1 MKIKLKKAAAVFMS
15 ALLLF
20 PSYALAE
27 SEDSVLVQMYKQ
39 QAEPY
44 AQNQFPKAIDIEAG
58 LLNALNM
65 LPEGVDFATP
75 ITREEAAVL
84 VCKMLAKDN
93 LAESVSN
100 VSYYHDVSVYSK
112 NVGYINVVTLDGIFS
127 GKGEGIFAPNDNLS
141 YAEFCKIMVM
151 ATGYGVAAES
161 SGGYPDGYTNMAVK
175 LKIATAVSTDK
186 YVTWGD
192 AVKMVY
198 EAMQVDV
205 LTIEGLSSN
214 GSYHMEKQERGTLL
228 RLNHNIRIDK
238 GQITGTSLC
247 RIFGAGQDDDLKVGE
262 IEIEGILYKYNI
274 EKLPHIHQ
282 LTGYNTEYYYR
293 ELSSDEY
300 ELVYAYIK
308 DAKVMELMSY
318 DITEVYGFD
327 IGESGSPYIKYF
339 VEDKNSKDYGSNTVS
354 LDKYL
359 SLIYNTETIPRVT
372 NAALFP
378 SCGKVVLIDSN
389 YDNIYDVALVTSY
402 DVQIVDVVSIYD
414 KHIFFKNDDPTTP
427 YDERTT
433 PLVLNPVYNDV
444 TYDIVHEGDYISL
457 NMLREDDVIGII
469 ESEVDDKPYYMIEL
483 LSTCIEGTIEALG
496 DEEVVIDGVTYGVSD
511 TFDPVLYDIRLG
523 EKYKLYFDFAKE
535 LFYAEKDEELFN
547 FQYTLINA
555 GKTKGMNGY
564 VQLKV
569 CYAAGNYG
577 KRLEILDCADRVKIN
592 GKNCKTN
599 EILDE
604 LRLSNDDKNTVGGYE
619 FLRPLKY
626 VEFNSE
632 GKVKMIET
640 VPITSTRK
648 TRTYMGDG
656 PYNESFED
664 PVDDFEKNHNISYKT
679 QMCYVPLTMLDSDW
693 LYSELN
699 KMKFGNKFETI
710 MWGSDAEGLPEAVFV
725 YHDRT
730 SSDPDF
736 MIDYTRPM
744 IIQKVKNVYS
754 SAENEWVHKIDT
766 MNIGASYTYMSDE
779 RNASAAC
786 FADLKTGDVIFAALT
801 KQSATDVA
809 KVAEILGGDMWSCVR
824 RIRLSDNSLSFY
836 QSTDNMYGRIKT
848 IKTEPRKNRCTIQVH
863 LGYDNFGD
871 EITKSF
877 EATGCPIYFYDRGE
891 NEVYHATYA
900 AVRSEEV
907 YGIDG
912 ASNIFINLDE
922 ELDPNMIVIVGE
934 K

>member
-1 MKIKLKKAAAVFMS
+1 MKNKLKRMTAVLMS
-15 ALLLF
+15 MLLLL

-39 QAEPY
+39 NAQEY
-44 AQNQFPKAIDIEAG
+44 AQTEFPKAIDIEAG
-58 LLNALNM
+58 LLNAM
-65 LPEGVDFATP
+65 DMIPEGVDFASY

-84 VCKMLAKDN
+84 VTKMLAKEN
-93 LAESVSN
+93 LAETVSN

-127 GKGEGIFAPNDNLS
+127 GKGRNIFAPNDNLS
-141 YAEFCKIMVM
+141 YAEFCKVMVM
-151 ATGYGVAAES
+151 ATGYGVAAEN
-161 SGGYPDGYTNMAVK
+161 SGGWPDGYTNMAVK
-175 LKIATAVSTDK
+175 LKIATAVATDK

-198 EAMQVDV
+198 EAMKVDV

-214 GSYHMEKQERGTLL
+214 GSYHMEKQDNATLL
-228 RLNHNIRIDK
+228 SLSHKIRIDK
-238 GQITGTSLC
+238 GQVTGTSLC
-247 RIFGAGQDDDLKVGE
+247 RLFGAGQSDDLKMGE
-262 IEIEGILYKYNI
+262 IEIEGILYDYNV

-282 LTGYNTEYYYR
+282 MTGYNTEYYYR

-327 IGESGSPYIKYF
+327 VGDNGSPYIEYF
-339 VEDKNSKDYGSNTVS
+339 VEDKNSKDYGRNKVS

-359 SLIYNTETIPRVT
+359 SLIFNTETIPRVT

-378 SCGKVVLIDSN
+378 SCGKVVLIDSDN
-389 YDNIYDVALVTSY
+389 DNIYDVALVTSY
-402 DVQIVDVVSIYD
+402 DVEIVDVVSIYD
-414 KHIFFKNDDPTTP
+414 KHIFFKNNPT
-427 YDERTT
+427 TT
-433 PLVLNPVYNDV
+433 PLVLNPIYNDV
-444 TYDIVHEGDYISL
+444 TYDIVKDGEYISL

-483 LSTCIEGTIEALG
+483 LSSMVVGTIEELG
-496 DEEVVIDGVTYGVSD
+496 DDEVVIDGVTYGVAD
-511 TFDPVLYDIRLG
+511 DFDPVLCDVQLG
-523 EKYKLYFDFAKE
+523 KKYKLYFDFAKE
-535 LFYAEKDEELFN
+535 LFYAEKEEELYN

-555 GKTKGMNGY
+555 GKTKTIGGY

-577 KRLEILDCADRVKIN
+577 KKIQILDCAERVKIN
-592 GKNCKTN
+592 GTMRTGDG
-599 EILDE
+599 ILDA
-604 LRLSNDDKNTVGGYE
+604 LRLSEADKKTVGGYE

-640 VPITSTRK
+640 VPITSPREK
-648 TRTYMGDG
+648 RTYMGDG
-656 PYNESFED
+656 PYNESFGEYD
-664 PVDDFEKNHNISYKT
+664 ISYKT
-679 QMCYVPLTMLDSDW
+679 QMNYIPLSMEDDDW

-699 KMKFGNKFETI
+699 KIKFGGSFETL
-710 MWGSDAEGLPEAVFV
+710 MWGRDAEGLPETVFV
-725 YHDRT
+725 WHDRT
-730 SSDPDF
+730 KSDPDF

-744 IIQKVKNVYS
+744 IINKVTNVYS
-754 SAENEWVHKIDT
+754 SSEDAWVHKIDT
-766 MNIGASYTYMSDE
+766 LNIGASYTYMSDD
-779 RNASAAC
+779 RNATAAC
-786 FADLKTGDVIFAALT
+786 FDDLKPGDVVFAALT
-801 KQSATDVA
+801 GSTGTATTPKVA
-809 KVAEILGGDMWSCVR
+809 KIIGGDMWSCVR
-824 RIRLSDNSLSFY
+824 RIRLSDRSLSFY
-836 QSTDNMYGRIKT
+836 QSADNMYGRIKT
-848 IKTEPRKNRCTIQVH
+848 IRTDPRANKCVINVH
-863 LGYDNFGD
+863 FGYDNFGN

-877 EATGCPIYFYDRGE
+877 DATGCPIYFFDRGE
-891 NEVYHATYA
+891 KEVYHATYA

-912 ASNIFINLDE
+912 ASNIFINLDV